1 MSMEVLKEFLIAIGV
16 KVNTAELTAVD
27 AAVGKTAISAA
38 KLDASAT
45 AASASLSTRLAP
57 ALGALLSPLTLVTAA
72 IGEAYHAMFGFI
84 QKSAEGF
91 ERISHLA
98 NRVNTTADAV
108 QKLGYIAQFTRSSV
122 AAAELSLDGLNRAAG
137 EAYLGVGRAKKIFE
151 KIGLSVKDSNGQLK
165 DTSKLMGELSEKI
178 KPLERGEQLA
188 VLEKLGIDKTMIEAL
203 TTDTSKLAAEN
214 DQLYKAFGLNV
225 DKASDSSVELI
236 DAMGK
241 VHRVFNVFKDAIA
254 SAFFDQFKGGFDS
267 FRQQLLVILP
277 KLAESI
283 KPVII
288 AMTKIG
294 SVVLTIGTIFAT
306 VAGEIVSAIQKVN
319 DATGG
324 WAVKIAA
331 ATFAWNK
338 LNLAFLRSPIGII
351 IELATAFALLYDD
364 YKTWERG
371 GQSFINW
378 GNESGKVIKIATEA
392 LAVFTA
398 GFYLFKI
405 AVKVGE
411 TALIAYKSALV
422 IFETTITK
430 VRAAVELL
438 NTAMEFGFVGAY
450 ATLGLMITD
459 IVLLIEK
466 VKELTSLFHQLNETK
481 PGTEQRSNVLK
492 QHSGILSFM
501 PGGILGASIYN
512 PVSAKLA
519 PSPATAGT
527 IANTKHVTINQKTDI
542 HVNGSGN
549 PYETATAVK
558 NVQRQVNAD
567 QLRNSQGAI
576 Q

>member
-254 SAFFDQFKGGFDS
+254 S
-267 FRQQLLVILP
+267 
-277 KLAESI
+277 E
-283 KPVII
+283 
-288 AMTKIG
+288 IG
-294 SVVLTIGTIFAT
+294 
-306 VAGEIVSAIQKVN
+306 
-319 DATGG
+319 
-324 WAVKIAA
+324 
-331 ATFAWNK
+331 
-338 LNLAFLRSPIGII
+338 
-351 IELATAFALLYDD
+351 
-364 YKTWERG
+364 
-371 GQSFINW
+371 
-378 GNESGKVIKIATEA
+378 
-392 LAVFTA
+392 
-398 GFYLFKI
+398 
-405 AVKVGE
+405 
-411 TALIAYKSALV
+411 
-422 IFETTITK
+422 
-430 VRAAVELL
+430 RA
-438 NTAMEFGFVGAY
+438 
-450 ATLGLMITD
+450 
-459 IVLLIEK
+459 
-466 VKELTSLFHQLNETK
+466 
-481 PGTEQRSNVLK
+481 
-492 QHSGILSFM
+492 
-501 PGGILGASIYN
+501 
-512 PVSAKLA
+512 
-519 PSPATAGT
+519 
-527 IANTKHVTINQKTDI
+527 HV
-542 HVNGSGN
+542 
-549 PYETATAVK
+549 
-558 NVQRQVNAD
+558 
-567 QLRNSQGAI
+567 
-576 Q
+576 